1 MLTLPDILSAIL
13 HRLHALL
20 STLLLFIVSLGP
32 IPRHVGFVMDG
43 NRRYARGRGR
53 QVAQG
58 HSDGFDSLKR
68 VSCQFPTPGAPYWA
82 SQRSIGAM
90 AQGTSSEPFCPCR
103 VLIIV

>member
-1 MLTLPDILSAIL
+1 MLTVPDILSAIL
-13 HRLHALL
+13 HRLHSLL

-43 NRRYARGRGR
+43 NRRYAKGRGR

-68 VSCQFPTPGAPYWA
+68 VSDLPVTRTTPLGVLHA
-82 SQRSIGAM
+82 SMFFEQLLHG
-90 AQGTSSEPFCPCR
+90 
-103 VLIIV
+103 VLCSVLTLG